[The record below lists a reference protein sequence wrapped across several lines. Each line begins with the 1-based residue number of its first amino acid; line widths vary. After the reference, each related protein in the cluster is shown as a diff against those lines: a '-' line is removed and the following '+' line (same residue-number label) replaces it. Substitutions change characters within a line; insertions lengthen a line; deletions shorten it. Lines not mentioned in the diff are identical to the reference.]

1 MARLNTACGHRA
13 IRIDHIGS
21 TAVPG
26 LDAKD
31 VIDIQVTVDSLDI
44 ADELA
49 DALLTAGY
57 PRVTAITDDVPKPD
71 GRSAV
76 AAFDHTDD
84 PTFWHKRFHASA
96 DPGRPTNVHLR
107 VDGWPNQQFP
117 LLFTDWLIANPGVQ
131 ADYLAAKRAAEA
143 QGHPDTGSY
152 ADAEGTVVPRR
163 VPAGVGVGVRDG
175 LGASADGS
183 ASRPG
188 RRPAG
193 SPERCCRHSRG
204 RPRR

>member
-1 MARLNTACGHRA
+1 MADVWLDNSGSAGELVERARDLWHQRILPFAHNVQAAGGPRRRRGWCPSDPSWPDQARRIVARLNTACGHRA

-31 VIDIQVTVDSLDI
+31 VIDIQVTVDSLEM

-57 PRVTAITDDVPKPD
+57 PRVTAITEDVPKPD

-96 DPGRPTNVHLR
+96 DPGRPTKSAPPCEDSLT
-107 VDGWPNQQFP
+107 P
-117 LLFTDWLIANPGVQ
+117 A
-131 ADYLAAKRAAEA
+131 
-143 QGHPDTGSY
+143 
-152 ADAEGTVVPRR
+152 RR
-163 VPAGVGVGVRDG
+163 
-175 LGASADGS
+175 SS
-183 ASRPG
+183 
-188 RRPAG
+188 
-193 SPERCCRHSRG
+193 SPVTF
-204 RPRR
+204 